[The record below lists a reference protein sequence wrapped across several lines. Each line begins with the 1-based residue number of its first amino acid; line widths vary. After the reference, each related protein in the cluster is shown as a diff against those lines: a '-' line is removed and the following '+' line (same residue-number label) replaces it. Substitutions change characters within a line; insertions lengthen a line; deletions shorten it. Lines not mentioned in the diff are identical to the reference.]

1 MAFPRPSAFDA
12 GSSSVTTRASL
23 PTRPGWFGS
32 HPELPYRMAVLQA
45 LRDIFKVGAARAKPL
60 WRRMVE
66 NHFFNVQPTGTGRV

>member
-1 MAFPRPSAFDA
+1 
-12 GSSSVTTRASL
+12 
-23 PTRPGWFGS
+23 
-32 HPELPYRMAVLQA
+32 MAVLQA